1 MLGVMR
7 PAPPEDLV
15 LVRHGESTGNLADV
29 DARRRGAGRLDL
41 QERDADVPLSPAG
54 EQQADAV
61 GRYLAGLDASIRP
74 SLVLSSPF
82 RRAYDT
88 AGIALRVAGLDDA
101 ERLVDERL
109 RERELGVFD
118 GLTGV
123 GIREHFPDEADQRR
137 RVGKFYYRPPGGE
150 SWCDVALR
158 VRSVLVSLRGE
169 LVGERVWAFTHQAVI
184 MNFRLVLER
193 LTERELLELDRSTPL
208 ANCSLTG
215 YRWAGGR
222 PELVRCNDTAA
233 VDAHPAPVTEEPESQ
248 EPEDAAS

>member
-1 MLGVMR
+1 MPGA
-7 PAPPEDLV
+7 PAENLV
-15 LVRHGESTGNLADV
+15 LVRHGESMGNLADA

-41 QERDADVPLSPAG
+41 DVRDADVPLSPAG

-61 GRYLAGLDASIRP
+61 GRYLAELDPDARP
-74 SLVLSSPF
+74 TLLLSSPF

-88 AGIALRVAGLDDA
+88 AGIALERAGVDA
-101 ERLVDERL
+101 ERVVDERL

-123 GIREHFPDEADQRR
+123 GIRELFPQEADLRR

-158 VRSVLVSLRGE
+158 VRSVLVSLRTE
-169 LVGERVWAFTHQAVI
+169 LAAERVWAFSHQAVI

-193 LTERELLELDRSTPL
+193 LTERELLELDTTTPL
-208 ANCSLTG
+208 ANCSMTE
-215 YRWAGGR
+215 YRWDAAPEGR
-222 PELVRCNDTAA
+222 GRAVLVRYNDTTA
-233 VDAHPAPVTEEPESQ
+233 VDEHPAPVTEEPPSQ
-248 EPEDAAS
+248 EDEDAAS